1 MRVNKKTVYFKR
13 FSENNIK
20 GAVMQIE
27 KPLINDR
34 LRHGNIITQGVP
46 SLFLSVKFLSF
57 S

>member
-20 GAVMQIE
+20 GTVMQNE

-34 LRHGNIITQGVP
+34 LRRGNIITQGVP

>member
-1 MRVNKKTVYFKR
+1 MPVNKKTVYFKR

-20 GAVMQIE
+20 GTVMQNE
-27 KPLINDR
+27 KPMINDR
-34 LRHGNIITQGVP
+34 LRHRNIITQGVP